1 MITADYAANTARAFL
16 TAEIAMASANSEAP
30 IVTRTQAEQLLDL
43 YFGLVEQA
51 VPWTENNPLTAGPDS
66 STATSDRECHVGG
79 HLRGL
84 RLHH

>member
-30 IVTRTQAEQLLDL
+30 IVTRTQAEKLLEL

-51 VPWTENNPLTAGPDS
+51 VPRTENNPL
-66 STATSDRECHVGG
+66 DR
-79 HLRGL
+79 RS
-84 RLHH
+84 